1 MAYRRPAIEV
11 IQEFQ
16 NAAAALALPSLPA
29 CVVGPGYQI
38 SDDVNVGV
46 YSELNLSVTGILHY
60 SVAGRAEANGSENR
74 RCRSGSIALEPPTRR
89 SRPEHSHGRR

>member
-16 NAAAALALPSLPA
+16 SAAAALALPSLPA

-38 SDDVNVGV
+38 ADDVNCGN
-46 YSELNLSVTGILHY
+46 YSELPREKLPVKGYVKPL
-60 SVAGRAEANGSENR
+60 R
-74 RCRSGSIALEPPTRR
+74 RSGPGNS
-89 SRPEHSHGRR
+89 GRRT